1 MILKQVNKIGRKEYF
16 TSTGKIKNF
25 FVNSLKKQLSHVRV
39 YAIFVGNDRMAM
51 LKDWYT
57 VDSSPVDTLLLRTP
71 CHCRQGP
78 APRRKA

>member
-1 MILKQVNKIGRKEYF
+1 MILKQINKIGRKEYF

-25 FVNSLKKQLSHVRV
+25 FVNSLKKQLSHVLV
-39 YAIFVGNDRMAM
+39 YTIFVGNDRMVM

-57 VDSSPVDTLLLRTP
+57 VDSSPVDILLLRTP

-78 APRRKA
+78 APRRNA